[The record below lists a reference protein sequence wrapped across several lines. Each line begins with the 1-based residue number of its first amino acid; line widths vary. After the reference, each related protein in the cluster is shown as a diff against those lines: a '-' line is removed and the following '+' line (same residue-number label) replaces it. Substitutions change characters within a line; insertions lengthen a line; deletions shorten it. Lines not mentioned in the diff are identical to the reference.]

1 MIFKKITI
9 ENFKSI
15 GPNPV
20 TVNLD
25 FHNTTL
31 LTGQNGAGKTS
42 ISEAIVWCIYG
53 VTKLK
58 ADNVV
63 NKTVGE
69 NTKVELEFN
78 ENNKNYVITRYR
90 KHKTHKN
97 NVYVFE
103 EGKNISLKNQA
114 DTQDLIQKI
123 IGIDSRAF
131 MSSIVLSSETY
142 KQFLRETNSIRLQIF
157 ESVFSLR
164 ELNDFKKYTSQ
175 KIKNLE
181 TSLSDK
187 NKELVSYNSYNEA
200 DTNTLKAYKANYQS
214 QIEKLDAQI
223 KLYEMNL
230 AKCEQELESDS
241 KIDFDAEIKKAI
253 EYQLRV
259 SEFEKEKK
267 DLEQQKAQLHSYNEE
282 VEYFDSRIK
291 KYTEIL
297 ENHSIEELKLE
308 AKRNSEYEQ
317 LLEQQKK
324 LDDEI
329 TEKKHEFKTE
339 QNSLATLNLRIQ
351 EKKKEREKIKR
362 QLDEIETHVCPVC
375 GNHLNDSKTQEVRD
389 EYAYKFAE
397 LDLQVKELDSDKK
410 KSQEKMDILEEQI
423 SDLGVKLAS
432 LGIVKPSLSPNEI
445 RSIAEQMKEAS
456 SQLEPL
462 KLKRQNKQKQIVEL
476 WSKIDIYSL
485 DTPPAYD
492 GYSLDW
498 LNENKGNALRLSSEI
513 ETLKSQIKLTNQ
525 MKETAFDKVYVQKLM
540 DSIKERKAIIGKLNS
555 ESLGIRREIAQY
567 RVLDDVFSN
576 GENSFKKYF
585 INKTIDMFN
594 EKINTFLPFFFD
606 DEIEIKFDK
615 NLNDSIV
622 FRGKETDFEE
632 LSSGEKTRA
641 ELCVIFSLYFM
652 VQSLF
657 GCGTNL
663 LVVDELLDRGLD
675 AKGIKASKNILD
687 DISKESSVFVVTHRD
702 DLKEM
707 FTSILTVYKDGD
719 GFTRTR

>member
-69 NTKVELEFN
+69 NTKVELEFS

-142 KQFLRETNSIRLQIF
+142 KQFLRETNSVRLQIF

-175 KIKNLE
+175 KIKGLE
-181 TSLSDK
+181 ASFSDK
-187 NKELVSYNSYNEA
+187 NKELISYNSYNEA
-200 DTNTLKAYKANYQS
+200 DTNTLKAYKVNYQN

-230 AKCEQELESDS
+230 VKCEQELESDS
-241 KIDFDAEIKKAI
+241 KIDFDSEIKKAI
-253 EYQLRV
+253 EYQFQV
-259 SEFEKEKK
+259 SEFEKGKK
-267 DLEQQKAQLHSYNEE
+267 ELESLKAQLHSYNEE

-291 KYTEIL
+291 KYTDVL
-297 ENHSIEELKLE
+297 ANHSIEELKLE
-308 AKRNSEYEQ
+308 AKKNSEYER
-317 LLEQQKK
+317 LLEKQRN
-324 LDDEI
+324 LNSEI
-329 TEKKHEFKTE
+329 SDKKHELKTE
-339 QNSLATLNLRIQ
+339 QSNLSALSLRSK
-351 EKKKEREKIKR
+351 EKEKEREKIKN

-375 GNHLNDSKTQEVRD
+375 GNHLNNDKTQEIRD

-397 LDLQVKELDSDKK
+397 LDLQVKTFGLDKK
-410 KSQEKMDILEEQI
+410 NIEEKIQVLEGEI
-423 SDLGVKLAS
+423 SGLNSELSS
-432 LGIVKPSLSPNEI
+432 LVVEKPNLSPNEI

-456 SQLEPL
+456 SQLEPF
-462 KLKRQNKQKQIVEL
+462 KLKKQNKQNQIIEL
-476 WSKIDIYSL
+476 QNKIDTYSL
-485 DTPPAYD
+485 GGLPAYD
-492 GYSLDW
+492 GYTLDW
-498 LNENKGNALRLSSEI
+498 LNENKGNSLKLSSEI
-513 ETLKSQIKLTNQ
+513 ETLKTQIKLTAQ
-525 MKETAFDKVYVQKLM
+525 MKESAFDKSYVKKLM

-555 ESLGIRREIAQY
+555 ESLEIRREIAQY

-585 INKTIDMFN
+585 IDRTVDMFN
-594 EKINTFLPFFFD
+594 EKINTFLPFFF

-719 GFTRTR
+719 GFTRTK

>member
-69 NTKVELEFN
+69 NTKVELEFS

-253 EYQLRV
+253 EYQLQV

-432 LGIVKPSLSPNEI
+432 LGIVKPNLSPNEI

-585 INKTIDMFN
+585 INKTIDIFN

>member
-69 NTKVELEFN
+69 NTKVELEFS

-432 LGIVKPSLSPNEI
+432 LGIVKPNLSPNEI

-540 DSIKERKAIIGKLNS
+540 NSIKERKAIIGKLNS

>member
-69 NTKVELEFN
+69 NTKVELEFS

-432 LGIVKPSLSPNEI
+432 LGIVKPNLSPNEI

>member
-69 NTKVELEFN
+69 NTKVELEFS

-432 LGIVKPSLSPNEI
+432 LGIVKPNLSPNEI

-555 ESLGIRREIAQY
+555 ESLEIRREIAQY

>member
-69 NTKVELEFN
+69 NTKVELEFS

-329 TEKKHEFKTE
+329 TERKHEFKTE

-432 LGIVKPSLSPNEI
+432 LGIVKPNLSPNEI

-555 ESLGIRREIAQY
+555 ESLVIRREIAQY

>member
-69 NTKVELEFN
+69 NTKVELEFS

-432 LGIVKPSLSPNEI
+432 LGIVKPNLSPNEI

-585 INKTIDMFN
+585 INKTIDIFN

>member
-25 FHNTTL
+25 FHDTTL

-69 NTKVELEFN
+69 NTKVELEFS

-142 KQFLRETNSIRLQIF
+142 KQFLRETNSVRLQIF

-175 KIKNLE
+175 KIKSLE

-230 AKCEQELESDS
+230 AKCEQELDSDS

-253 EYQLRV
+253 EYQLQL

-267 DLEQQKAQLHSYNEE
+267 ELEALKAQLHSYNEE
-282 VEYFDSRIK
+282 AEYFDSRIK
-291 KYTEIL
+291 KYTEVL

-324 LDDEI
+324 LDGEV
-329 TEKKHEFKTE
+329 TEKRHELKAE
-339 QNSLATLNLRIQ
+339 QNNLATLNLRIQ
-351 EKKKEREKIKR
+351 EKEKEREKIKK

-375 GNHLNDSKTQEVRD
+375 GNHLNDSKTQEIRD

-397 LDLQVKELDSDKK
+397 LDLQVKELDLDKK
-410 KSQEKMDILEEQI
+410 KSQEKMDTLERQI
-423 SDLGVKLAS
+423 SDLGTKLAS
-432 LGIVKPSLSPNEI
+432 LEIVKPNLSPNEI

-476 WSKIDIYSL
+476 WGKIDIYSL
-485 DTPPAYD
+485 GTPPAYD

-498 LNENKGNALRLSSEI
+498 LNENKGNTLRLSSEI

-585 INKTIDMFN
+585 INRTIDMFN

-615 NLNDSIV
+615 NLNDSIT

>member
-69 NTKVELEFN
+69 NTKVELEFS

-432 LGIVKPSLSPNEI
+432 LGIVKPNLSPNEI

-555 ESLGIRREIAQY
+555 ESLVIRREIAQY

>member
-69 NTKVELEFN
+69 NTKVELEFS

-103 EGKNISLKNQA
+103 EGKNISLKNQV

-142 KQFLRETNSIRLQIF
+142 KQFLRETNSVRLQIF

-181 TSLSDK
+181 ASLSDK
-187 NKELVSYNSYNEA
+187 NKELISYNSCNEA

-253 EYQLRV
+253 EYQLQV

-267 DLEQQKAQLHSYNEE
+267 ELEGLKAQLHSYNEE

-291 KYTEIL
+291 KYTEVL

-324 LDDEI
+324 LDGEI
-329 TEKKHEFKTE
+329 TEKKHEIKTE
-339 QNSLATLNLRIQ
+339 QNNLTTLNLRIQ

-362 QLDEIETHVCPVC
+362 QLDEVDTHVCPVC
-375 GNHLNDSKTQEVRD
+375 GNHLNDSKTQEIRD

-397 LDLQVKELDSDKK
+397 LDLQVKEFGLDKK
-410 KSQEKMDILEEQI
+410 KSQEKIDILEEQV

-432 LGIVKPSLSPNEI
+432 LEIVKPNLSPNEI

-462 KLKRQNKQKQIVEL
+462 KLKKQNKQKQIVEL
-476 WSKIDIYSL
+476 WGKIDIYSL
-485 DTPPAYD
+485 GAPPAYD

-498 LNENKGNALRLSSEI
+498 LNENKGNILRLSSEI

-555 ESLGIRREIAQY
+555 ESLGIRKEIAQY
-567 RVLDDVFSN
+567 KVLDDVFSN

-615 NLNDSIV
+615 NLNDSII

>member
-69 NTKVELEFN
+69 NTKVELEFS

-324 LDDEI
+324 LDNEI

-375 GNHLNDSKTQEVRD
+375 GNHLNDSKTQEIRD

-432 LGIVKPSLSPNEI
+432 LGIVKPNLSPNEI

>member
-1 MIFKKITI
+1 MRFNKITI

-31 LTGQNGAGKTS
+31 LTGYNGAGKTS
-42 ISEAIVWCIYG
+42 IFEAIVWCIYG

-69 NTKVELEFN
+69 NTKVELEFS
-78 ENNKNYVITRYR
+78 ESNKNYVITRYR

-103 EGKNISLKNQA
+103 NGENISLKNQA

-123 IGIDSRAF
+123 VGIDSRAF

-142 KQFLRETNSIRLQIF
+142 KQFLRETNSVRLQIF

-175 KIKNLE
+175 VIKSLE
-181 TSLSDK
+181 SQLNSK
-187 NKELVSYNSYNEA
+187 NTELVSVSSYNEA
-200 DTNTLKAYKANYQS
+200 DINTLKAYKENYKN
-214 QIEKLDAQI
+214 QIEKLNGQI
-223 KLYEMNL
+223 SIYKINL
-230 AKCEQELESDS
+230 AKCEEDLKNDS
-241 KIDFDAEIKKAI
+241 EIDFDAEMKKA
-253 EYQLRV
+253 
-259 SEFEKEKK
+259 
-267 DLEQQKAQLHSYNEE
+267 
-282 VEYFDSRIK
+282 VEYEAKIK
-291 KYTEIL
+291 IF
-297 ENHSIEELKLE
+297 NEELKNVENLMGLVKTYDSQIAE
-308 AKRNSEYEQ
+308 LRKKFDEYENI
-317 LLEQQKK
+317 LSSYSVEF
-324 LDDEI
+324 
-329 TEKKHEFKTE
+329 FKTE
-339 QNSLATLNLRIQ
+339 LKKITEYEENLKSVNELNKKIDEVESLTKIYNTKIDSIQKSINLKSEEEKSIRIQIDNIKSNICPTCGHSLDGHKVDELKSQYLSALTKIVEDINSLEDEKNELEDQVEINNSNVRKMLDDVSLINLKKPEYSQQ
-351 EKKKEREKIKR
+351 EIKFLAQKYKEAHDNVSLISAQIDSKESDRLKLTQKIK
-362 QLDEIETHVCPVC
+362 
-375 GNHLNDSKTQEVRD
+375 
-389 EYAYKFAE
+389 
-397 LDLQVKELDSDKK
+397 
-410 KSQEKMDILEEQI
+410 
-423 SDLGVKLAS
+423 
-432 LGIVKPSLSPNEI
+432 
-445 RSIAEQMKEAS
+445 S
-456 SQLEPL
+456 SST
-462 KLKRQNKQKQIVEL
+462 I
-476 WSKIDIYSL
+476 
-485 DTPPAYD
+485 PPKYD
-492 GYSLDW
+492 GYTVEW
-498 LNENKGNALRLSSEI
+498 LNENKNKQIKLVSEI
-513 ETLKSQIKLTNQ
+513 ESLKNQIVVTEK
-525 MKETAFDKVYVQKLM
+525 MKETAFDKAYVQKLM
-540 DSIKERKAIIGKLNS
+540 DSIKERNRIIGEINS
-555 ESLGIRREIAQY
+555 VLVSIRKERAQY
-567 RVLDDVFSN
+567 QVLDDIFSN
-576 GENSFKKYF
+576 GENGFKKYF

-675 AKGIKASKNILD
+675 EKGIKASKSILD

-707 FTSILTVYKDGD
+707 FNSVLMVYKDSD
-719 GFTRTR
+719 GFTRTK